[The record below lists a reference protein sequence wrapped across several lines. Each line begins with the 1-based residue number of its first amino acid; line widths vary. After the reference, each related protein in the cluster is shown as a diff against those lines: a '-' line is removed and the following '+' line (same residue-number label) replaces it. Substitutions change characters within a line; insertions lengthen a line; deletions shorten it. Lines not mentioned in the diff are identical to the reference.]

1 MERTSSESTSSR
13 ISPPT
18 SNLKP
23 AYRVE
28 RLAFAYPRATDG
40 GNGWALRELTCEIA
54 RGEIVGLIGPNGSGK
69 SSLLKLLAKLL
80 TPRGGA
86 LHMGG
91 RPLAELSQLDVART
105 VALVPQHQPQ
115 LFPFTVAEM
124 VLMGRFPHHQMRG
137 SLVGFGWET
146 GEDLRV
152 AEAAMAVMDVTRL
165 AGRSIDDVSGGERQ
179 RALIA
184 RALAQTPEILLLDE
198 PTAHLDLHH
207 QRDICEA
214 LRRLNAERGVT
225 VVLVSHDLN
234 LASQYCDRLM
244 LLHEGALVRFG
255 SPAQVLEADLIE
267 SVYNCR
273 VLVDRHPLS
282 GVPRVT
288 LPGREDVRRES

>member
-1 MERTSSESTSSR
+1 MGFTPSESTH
-13 ISPPT
+13 PPLRPRT
-18 SNLKP
+18 SNLEP
-23 AYRVE
+23 AYRVD
-28 RLAFAYPRATDG
+28 RLAFAYPRAADG
-40 GNGWALRELTCEIA
+40 GDGWALRELTFEIA

-69 SSLLKLLAKLL
+69 SSLLKLLARLL
-80 TPRGGA
+80 MPLGGTV
-86 LHMGG
+86 HMGG
-91 RPLAELSQLDVART
+91 RPLERLPQAEIART
-105 VALVPQHQPQ
+105 VALVPQQQPQ

-124 VLMGRFPHHQMRG
+124 VLMGRFPHHRTRG
-137 SLVGFGWET
+137 SLVGFAWET

-152 AEAAMAVMDVTRL
+152 AEEAMAVMDVTRL
-165 AGRSIDDVSGGERQ
+165 AGRSIEDVSGGERQ
-179 RALIA
+179 RAFIA

-214 LRRLNAERGVT
+214 LRRLNAERGLT

-255 SPAQVLEADLIE
+255 PPAQVLQAELIE
-267 SVYNCR
+267 SVYRCR
-273 VLVDRHPLS
+273 VLVDRHPVS

-288 LPGREDVRRES
+288 LPGRQDSHV

>member
-1 MERTSSESTSSR
+1 MSE
-13 ISPPT
+13 
-18 SNLKP
+18 P

-28 RLAFAYPRATDG
+28 RLTFAYRRSTADAD
-40 GNGWALRELTCEIA
+40 GWALRDLTFEIA

-69 SSLLKLLAKLL
+69 SSLVKLLARLL

-86 LHMGG
+86 VHVNG
-91 RPLAELSQLDVART
+91 RPLAELSHLEIART

-124 VLMGRFPHHQMRG
+124 VLMGRFPHHRTRG

-146 GEDLRV
+146 GEDLRI
-152 AEAAMAVMDVTRL
+152 AEEAMTVMDMTRL

-184 RALAQTPEILLLDE
+184 RALAQTPDILLLDE
-198 PTAHLDLHH
+198 PTTHLDLHH

-214 LRRLNAERGVT
+214 LRRLNAGRGLT

-255 SPAQVLEADLIE
+255 PPAQVLQADLIE

-288 LPGREDVRRES
+288 LPGREA

>member
-1 MERTSSESTSSR
+1 MSE
-13 ISPPT
+13 
-18 SNLKP
+18 P

-28 RLAFAYPRATDG
+28 RLTFAYRWSTAGAD
-40 GNGWALRELTCEIA
+40 GWALRELTFEIA

-69 SSLLKLLAKLL
+69 SSLLKLLAGLL
-80 TPRGGA
+80 TPQGGMVY
-86 LHMGG
+86 LNG
-91 RPLAELSQLDVART
+91 RLLAELSHVEVART
-105 VALVPQHQPQ
+105 VALVPQQQPQ
-115 LFPFTVAEM
+115 PFPFTVAEM
-124 VLMGRFPHHQMRG
+124 VLMGRFPHHRMQG
-137 SLVGFGWET
+137 SLVGFAWET

-152 AEAAMAVMDVTRL
+152 AEEAMAVMDVTRL
-165 AGRSIDDVSGGERQ
+165 AGRSIEDVSGGERQ

-184 RALAQTPEILLLDE
+184 RALAQAPEILLLDE

-214 LRRLNAERGVT
+214 LRRLNAERGLT

-234 LASQYCDRLM
+234 LASQYCDRLL

-255 SPAQVLEADLIE
+255 PPAQVLEAGLIE
-267 SVYNCR
+267 SVYDCR

-288 LPGREDVRRES
+288 MPGRET

>member
-1 MERTSSESTSSR
+1 MSA
-13 ISPPT
+13 
-18 SNLKP
+18 P

-28 RLAFAYPRATDG
+28 RLAFAYPRAADG
-40 GNGWALRELTCEIA
+40 ENGWALRDLTFEIA

-86 LHMGG
+86 VHMGG
-91 RPLAELSQLDVART
+91 RSLAELSHMEIART

-124 VLMGRFPHHQMRG
+124 VLMGRFPHHRTRG
-137 SLVGFGWET
+137 DLVGFAWET
-146 GEDLRV
+146 SEDLRV
-152 AEAAMAVMDVTRL
+152 AEEAMAVMDVTRL

-184 RALAQTPEILLLDE
+184 RALAQTPDILLLDE

-244 LLHEGALVRFG
+244 LLHEGALVRLG
-255 SPAQVLEADLIE
+255 PPAQVLEAGLIE

-288 LPGREDVRRES
+288 LPGRDA